1 MARTRARE
9 ALTCV
14 AALSVLFL
22 LAACSSAPAETRAAN
37 SAPAA
42 TRAASATPTASAP
55 GGWVYGRGSNTPS
68 KKCGGIGGDWVIEYA
83 ITGASRKF
91 VATIDET
98 TLTGPYTDV
107 TWQLYDNVNGG
118 DRYMSSATHGGTASL
133 VVQADG
139 SVVMTT
145 KGGQTDMILTGPLG
159 SSTSTTTGSDWD
171 YRWQPAVDEC
181 KVP

>member
-22 LAACSSAPAETRAAN
+22 LAACSSAPAATRAAN

-55 GGWVYGRGSNTPS
+55 GGWVKGRGSNTPS
-68 KKCGGIGGDWVIEYA
+68 TKCGGLGGDWVIEWA
-83 ITGASRKF
+83 IKGASEKF

-98 TLTGPYTDV
+98 TLTGPYTEI
-107 TWQLYDNVNGG
+107 TWQTYDNLANAG
-118 DRYMSSATHGGTASL
+118 YITTATHGGTASL

-145 KGGQTDMILTGPLG
+145 NGGQEDVVLTNAGTTT
-159 SSTSTTTGSDWD
+159 SSTTTGSTTD

-181 KVP
+181 KGP

>member
-68 KKCGGIGGDWVIEYA
+68 KKCGGLGGDWVVEWA
-83 ITGASRKF
+83 PKGAYGKV

-98 TLTGPYTDV
+98 TLTGPYTEI
-107 TWQLYDNVNGG
+107 TWQTYDNLANAGT
-118 DRYMSSATHGGTASL
+118 MSSATHGGTASL

-145 KGGQTDMILTGPLG
+145 EGGQEDIIFTGAG
-159 SSTSTTTGSDWD
+159 GTSTSTSTAGTWD
-171 YRWQPAVDEC
+171 YRWQTAVDEC

>member
-22 LAACSSAPAETRAAN
+22 LAACSSAPAATRAAN

-55 GGWVYGRGSNTPS
+55 GGWVKGRGSNTPS
-68 KKCGGIGGDWVIEYA
+68 TKCGGLGGDWVIEWA
-83 ITGASRKF
+83 IKGASDKF

-98 TLTGPYTDV
+98 TLTGPYTDL
-107 TWQLYDNVNGG
+107 TWQTYDVMQDAG
-118 DRYMSSATHGGTASL
+118 SITTATHGGTASL

-145 KGGQTDMILTGPLG
+145 KGGQTDMILSGPLG
-159 SSTSTTTGSDWD
+159 NFPSTTTGSTTD

>member
-1 MARTRARE
+1 MPRTRAHE
-9 ALTCV
+9 ALSFV
-14 AALSVLFL
+14 AVLSVLFL
-22 LAACSSAPAETRAAN
+22 LAACSSAPGAA
-37 SAPAA
+37 
-42 TRAASATPTASAP
+42 RAASATPKASAAS
-55 GGWVYGRGSNTPS
+55 GWVYGRGSNTPS

-83 ITGASRKF
+83 IKGASRKF

-107 TWQLYDNVNGG
+107 TWQLYDVMQDNG
-118 DRYMSSATHGGTASL
+118 SIATATHGGTASL

-145 KGGQTDMILTGPLG
+145 KGGQEDIVFTGAG
-159 SSTSTTTGSDWD
+159 GTSNSTSAASTND
-171 YRWQPAVDEC
+171 YRWQTAVDEC

>member
-22 LAACSSAPAETRAAN
+22 LAACSSAPAATRAAS

-55 GGWVYGRGSNTPS
+55 SGWVYGRGSNTPS
-68 KKCGGIGGDWVIEYA
+68 KKCGGIGGDWVIEWHVE
-83 ITGASRKF
+83 GAYGKF

-98 TLTGPYTDV
+98 TLTGPYTDL
-107 TWQLYDNVNGG
+107 TWQTYDVMQDAG
-118 DRYMSSATHGGTASL
+118 SITTATHGGTASL

-145 KGGQTDMILTGPLG
+145 KGGQEDIVLTGAG
-159 SSTSTTTGSDWD
+159 GTSNSTSAASTKD
-171 YRWQPAVDEC
+171 YRWQTAIDEC